1 MRLLTKAVPEGQAQR
16 AAVLDLLAWQLREVS
31 PALVHRKD
39 GKPRLRDYPDLDISI
54 SHCLTDVAVLI
65 GRQEKPG
72 VDVEGKWA
80 QAERLKERFC
90 TPAELGLS
98 QETGLEPIWFWC
110 AKEACFKAH
119 SDILVTPWTSVRVTG
134 LGRGDTLEAEVSG
147 FGTVQLG
154 RLVLP
159 SGAALVYTLSS

>member
-1 MRLLTKAVPEGQAQR
+1 MRLLTKAVAGGQAQR

-31 PALVHRKD
+31 PVLVHQED

-54 SHCLTDVAVLI
+54 SHCLTDVAVLV
-65 GRQEKPG
+65 GRQEKLG

-90 TPAELGLS
+90 TPMELRLS
-98 QETGLEPIWFWC
+98 RETGLEPIWFWC

-119 SDILVTPWTSVRVTG
+119 SDILVTPWTTVWVTG
-134 LGRGDTLEAEVSG
+134 WAGGDTLDAEVSG
-147 FGTVQLG
+147 FGAVQLG